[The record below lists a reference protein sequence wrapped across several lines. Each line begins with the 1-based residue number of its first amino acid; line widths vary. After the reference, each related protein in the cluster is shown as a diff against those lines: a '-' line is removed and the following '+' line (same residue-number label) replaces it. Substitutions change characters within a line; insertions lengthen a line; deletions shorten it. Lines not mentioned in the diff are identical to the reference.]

1 MIAVEKPEK
10 LNEGKKPLNYYR
22 IIDDDTIIN
31 LKKYY
36 KLEDHDELLRFVKKH
51 LINGDTVVE

>member
-1 MIAVEKPEK
+1 VTAVEKPEK
-10 LNEGKKPLNYYR
+10 PNEGKKHSPYYR
-22 IIDDDTIIN
+22 VIDDDTIIN

-51 LINGDTVVE
+51 LMNGDAVLE